1 MGRLVSN
8 QQQRTDVETFLPI
21 ARPSTGVEE
30 IEAVR
35 QVLESGWLTQGPFVA
50 RFEKAFALKHGVN
63 HAFAVTSCTSALH
76 LALVVLGIGPGDEVL
91 VPAFT
96 WVATANVVVHCGAT
110 PVFVDVDPGSFNLD
124 PNAVRAALTDRTK
137 AVIAVH
143 LFGRVAPMDELRAI
157 VPANIPI
164 VEDAACA
171 IGASYQGRPAGSLG
185 LIGCFSLH
193 PRKVVTCGEGGVVTT
208 NDERLA
214 GLIDTY
220 RNHGAS
226 VSEEVRHR
234 GARPWELP
242 EFKVF
247 GFNYRMTDLQAAIAE
262 VQLGKLD
269 RFMQERR
276 ELADQ
281 YDARLQSIDWIRSP
295 ERPDRTGHSLQAYVA
310 TIDPRRAPV
319 SRNRALEILQD
330 HKIGARPGTHAVVA
344 LDAYRTR
351 FGIEPQH
358 FPGAMTAEA
367 QSIALPLH
375 NAMDGSD
382 VDRVVEV
389 LKDAR

>member
-1 MGRLVSN
+1 VSN
-8 QQQRTDVETFLPI
+8 LRQKATAGTFLPI
-21 ARPSTGVEE
+21 AKPSTGPEE

-50 RFEKAFALKHGVN
+50 GFEKAFASRHGVN

-96 WVATANVVVHCGAT
+96 WISTANVVVHCGAK
-110 PVFVDVDPGSFNLD
+110 PIFVDVDPDSFNLD
-124 PNAVRAALTDRTK
+124 PKAVRAALTERTK

-157 VPANIPI
+157 VTGHIPI

-171 IGASYQGRPAGSLG
+171 IGASYKGRPAGSLG
-185 LIGCFSLH
+185 HIGCFSLH

-242 EFKVF
+242 AFKVF
-247 GFNYRMTDLQAAIAE
+247 GFNYRMTDVQAAIAE
-262 VQLGKLD
+262 VQLRKLD
-269 RFMQERR
+269 RFIEERR
-276 ELADQ
+276 KLADE
-281 YDARLQSIDWIRSP
+281 YDARLQSIDWISAP
-295 ERPDRTGHSLQAYVA
+295 ERPDHAGHSLQAYVA
-310 TIDPRRAPV
+310 TVDQRRSPV
-319 SRNRALEILQD
+319 SRNRVLEILQESR
-330 HKIGARPGTHAVVA
+330 IGARPGTHAVVA
-344 LDAYRTR
+344 LEAYQKE
-351 FGIEPQH
+351 FGVDPH
-358 FPGAMTAEA
+358 RFPGAMTAEA

-375 NAMDGSD
+375 NEMDCSD
-382 VDRVVEV
+382 VERVVEV
-389 LKDAR
+389 LENIK

>member
-1 MGRLVSN
+1 VSN
-8 QQQRTDVETFLPI
+8 LQQETEAGAFLPI
-21 ARPSTGVEE
+21 AKPSTGPEE

-35 QVLESGWLTQGPFVA
+35 EVLESGWLTQGPFVA
-50 RFEKAFALKHGVN
+50 GFEKAFASRHGVK

-96 WVATANVVVHCGAT
+96 WVATANVVVHCGAK

-124 PNAVRAALTDRTK
+124 PDEVRAALTERTK

-143 LFGRVAPMDELRAI
+143 LFGRVAPMDELREI
-157 VPANIPI
+157 IPASIPI

-185 LIGCFSLH
+185 EIGCFSLH

-208 NDERLA
+208 NNERLA
-214 GLIDTY
+214 ALIDTY

-242 EFKVF
+242 VFKVF
-247 GFNYRMTDLQAAIAE
+247 GFNYRMTDLQAAVAG
-262 VQLGKLD
+262 VQLRKLD
-269 RFMQERR
+269 RFIEERR
-276 ELADQ
+276 QLADH
-281 YDARLQSIDWIRSP
+281 YDARFQSIDWIRAP
-295 ERPDRTGHSLQAYVA
+295 ERPDHAGHSLQAYVA
-310 TIDPRRAPV
+310 TVDPRRAPV
-319 SRNRALEILQD
+319 SRNRALEILQENR
-330 HKIGARPGTHAVVA
+330 IGARPGTHAVVA
-344 LDAYRTR
+344 LEAYQTE
-351 FGIEPQH
+351 FGVDPQR
-358 FPGAMTAEA
+358 FPGAMAAEA

-375 NAMDGSD
+375 NEMGSAD

-389 LKDAR
+389 LERAG

>member
-1 MGRLVSN
+1 MSN
-8 QQQRTDVETFLPI
+8 QRQGADVEAFLPI
-21 ARPSTGVEE
+21 AKPSTGPEE
-30 IEAVR
+30 VEAVR

-50 RFEKAFALKHGVN
+50 RFERAFASRHGVH

-110 PVFVDVDPGSFNLD
+110 PVFVDIDPGTFNLD
-124 PNAVRAALTDRTK
+124 PSTVRAALTDRTK

-157 VPANIPI
+157 IPASIPI
-164 VEDAACA
+164 IEDAACA
-171 IGASYQGRPAGSLG
+171 IGASYRGQAAGSLG

-214 GLIDTY
+214 DLIDTY

-242 EFKVF
+242 EFKAF
-247 GFNYRMTDLQAAIAE
+247 GFNYRMTDLQAAVAE
-262 VQLGKLD
+262 VQLRKLD
-269 RFMQERR
+269 RFMEERR

-281 YDARLQSIDWIRSP
+281 YDARLQSIDWISSP
-295 ERPDRTGHSLQAYVA
+295 ERPDRAGHSLQAYVA
-310 TIDPRRAPV
+310 TIDPRRAPI
-319 SRNRALEILQD
+319 SRNRALEILQE

-351 FGIEPQH
+351 FGVDPQH
-358 FPGAMTAEA
+358 FPRAIAAEA

-375 NAMDGSD
+375 NAMGCSD

-389 LKDAR
+389 LEKAG